1 MLSRDV
7 KRLILRVHLDLCFC
21 MGHYFTSH
29 WESAPIGMLFEYIC
43 SNLIMITIIYG
54 YIHNWIRY
62 SYSFSAEAKH
72 CTFECMLRR
81 SASGKLRPRKE
92 SLQLYCCSML
102 LCKDHSSF
110 SFVILVCWFDSCL
123 GCKSDSSSPL
133 NTSHWGGDC
142 SAGFHP
148 RLMPQQSEMVGV
160 PEMIALMLVLLNMTY
175 LYRDISDIVDIAH
188 NDSYRRIKNIKE
200 WYNAK

>member
-21 MGHYFTSH
+21 MGHCFTSH
-29 WESAPIGMLFEYIC
+29 WESAPIGVLFQYML
-43 SNLIMITIIYG
+43 MIIVIYD

-81 SASGKLRPRKE
+81 SASGKFRPRKE

-102 LCKDHSSF
+102 PCKDHSSF

-133 NTSHWGGDC
+133 NTLSLRRRLLCWFSSEVDASTKWDCWGTRDDC
-142 SAGFHP
+142 FDACAAEYDRFISWCKWYSWYSA
-148 RLMPQQSEMVGV
+148 QW
-160 PEMIALMLVLLNMTY
+160 LL
-175 LYRDISDIVDIAH
+175 LH
-188 NDSYRRIKNIKE
+188 KE
-200 WYNAK
+200 Y